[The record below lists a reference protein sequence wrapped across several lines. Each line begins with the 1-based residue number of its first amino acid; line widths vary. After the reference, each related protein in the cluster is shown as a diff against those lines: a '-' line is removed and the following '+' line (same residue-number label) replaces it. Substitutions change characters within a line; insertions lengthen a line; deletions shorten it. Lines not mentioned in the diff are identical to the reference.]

1 MDEDD
6 IIAWIKSGLDR
17 DPAKNPR
24 GLARALGKDDD
35 TGYKIMAGRRHIKA
49 FEIPTVAHYLGVPF
63 PGQMAT
69 VPVVGKV
76 GAGAV
81 NFVDDGGVLDE
92 VEAPPNVAKS
102 TVAVVVKGDSEI
114 GNNAPDGS
122 LIYYDDVRDP
132 PDETLLDRLCVLW
145 TGDGRALL
153 KRLIAR
159 EPTGLWTIQASNGS
173 YERGVE
179 VVAAARVKFIA
190 PR

>member
-1 MDEDD
+1 M
-6 IIAWIKSGLDR
+6 
-17 DPAKNPR
+17 
-24 GLARALGKDDD
+24 
-35 TGYKIMAGRRHIKA
+35 GR
-49 FEIPTVAHYLGVPF
+49 
-63 PGQMAT
+63 
-69 VPVVGKV
+69 V

-81 NFVDDGGVLDE
+81 HFIEDAGPLGE
-92 VEAPPNVAKS
+92 VEAPPNVTSK
-102 TVAVVVKGDSEI
+102 TVAVEVVGDSEI
-114 GNNAPDGS
+114 GNNAPNGS

-132 PDETLLDRLCVLW
+132 PDDTLLDRLCVLW
-145 TGDGRALL
+145 TSDGRALL